1 MSIIQDADGQL
12 ILIVRSIKLHK
23 FRFYVG
29 FEAKGYKFWL
39 LDIGSVRY
47 FLVSGSSSSLVT
59 GDLVQLQLYAPPLP
73 GLVRHSRYQ
82 GEQKYALIYVNLTLS
97 VTIVLIWGA
106 FFSMKYWFLN
116 PELLSSVYFKTPF
129 WMSSVLCAWDPTVVA
144 TAFLPHIS
152 PIWHISQI
160 WHKN

>member
-1 MSIIQDADGQL
+1 MIC
-12 ILIVRSIKLHK
+12 
-23 FRFYVG
+23 
-29 FEAKGYKFWL
+29 
-39 LDIGSVRY
+39 
-47 FLVSGSSSSLVT
+47 FLVSGSSGSLVT

-73 GLVRHSRYQ
+73 GLVWHSRYQ

-129 WMSSVLCAWDPTVVA
+129 WMSSVLCAWNPTVVA
-144 TAFLPHIS
+144 TAFLKHIS
-152 PIWHISQI
+152 HKTQKLAYSQNYGFQFISDFDQISQFQTNFSEKSSRS
-160 WHKN
+160 WRALENLA

>member
-1 MSIIQDADGQL
+1 MRVNTDQICSEGDSNLSNVPLKTISSQIKFVNSKMSIIQDADGQL

-73 GLVRHSRYQ
+73 GLVRHSRY
-82 GEQKYALIYVNLTLS
+82 
-97 VTIVLIWGA
+97 
-106 FFSMKYWFLN
+106 
-116 PELLSSVYFKTPF
+116 
-129 WMSSVLCAWDPTVVA
+129 
-144 TAFLPHIS
+144 
-152 PIWHISQI
+152 
-160 WHKN
+160 